1 MLVLCRASLPPP
13 PLPLPDTSRPNPTTD
28 LKQWSLPFFGCAKV
42 MMVAPKTAVP
52 SAIRMAIV
60 GAVNKKVDT
69 QVCLG

>member
-1 MLVLCRASLPPP
+1 M
-13 PLPLPDTSRPNPTTD
+13 
-28 LKQWSLPFFGCAKV
+28 PFFGCAKV